1 MSFDWSQFN
10 SGAQFHSF
18 DLEDFADLSDFQTL
32 PSTQAHSDVE
42 LPDLTFSD
50 GFQTVTFGCSKTS
63 QPAPSHPSSEDSPCT
78 TAKDNTAAES
88 AEGLV
93 QVVKQI
99 VQQHCKQRCEQHDE
113 QHCEQLFSRR
123 LQEHLK
129 RLQKEVDDKIGSL
142 EKWAAQVEAQVK
154 ALKELYK

>member
-123 LQEHLK
+123 LQEHVRQL
-129 RLQKEVDDKIGSL
+129 EVFNS
-142 EKWAAQVEAQVK
+142 E
-154 ALKELYK
+154 